1 MTKEELFEKNTLMAY
16 KIANKYRT
24 NYNRYYEDIKQEALT
39 GLWKACQTY
48 DDSRGCFSTY
58 AYPCIS
64 NTINIY
70 IRALRKHQDRNISL
84 YQPATDNLYLEDM
97 LGAEDE
103 NIEQLLD
110 SMILEEIKDNFS
122 SCFRNERERKVYKLF
137 LDGKK
142 QQEIADELYLS
153 QPVVSRIERRVTK
166 KINNLI
172 TV

>member
-16 KIANKYRT
+16 KIANRYRT
-24 NYNRYYEDIKQEALT
+24 NYNGYYEDIKQEALT
-39 GLWKACQTY
+39 GLWKACQSY
-48 DDSRGCFSTY
+48 DDTRGCFSTY

-64 NTINIY
+64 NTINMY
-70 IRALRKHQDRNISL
+70 IRTLRKHQDHDISIN
-84 YQPATDNLYLEDM
+84 QPVTDELYLEDM

-110 SMILEEIKDNFS
+110 SMILDEIKENFD
-122 SCFRNERERKVYKLF
+122 SCFRNERERKVYSLF
-137 LDGKK
+137 LEGRR

-153 QPVVSRIERRVTK
+153 QPVVSRIERRVTN
-166 KINNLI
+166 KISNLI